1 MTGLPT
7 ALYLFA
13 LHPLRDFRI
22 SRPNHP
28 HQTTSMAIMMVLSGY
43 LVILLIIIPSCSASA
58 SLESLRLRSGGSL
71 ARQLGTAN
79 ETDAANA
86 TEGLHQAHKGADL
99 QAKTYGGQSCGR
111 GAVDPS
117 VPSVT
122 QGRLNC
128 VTAQAFWGLSACL
141 TDGECGVR
149 CVSHAHLYI
158 QFCGRDHNGD
168 HGHCT
173 SVQFYEAFR
182 EGLEMQCGARIPH
195 RQLANWRPTAPPAP
209 RSGHVPSLGL

>member
-1 MTGLPT
+1 
-7 ALYLFA
+7 
-13 LHPLRDFRI
+13 
-22 SRPNHP
+22 
-28 HQTTSMAIMMVLSGY
+28 MMVLSGY

-71 ARQLGTAN
+71 ALQLGTAN

-99 QAKTYGGQSCGR
+99 QAKTHGGQSVQQCPGMSPAVVAQPACHFAHAQCGR

-122 QGRLNC
+122 QGSLNC